1 MLSFENLTAGYRAE
15 PVLERVSFRLIPHTI
30 TAVLG
35 KNGSGKSTLVSCIN
49 QELHYTGEICFFG
62 QNIARLSPRERA
74 KLLAILPQNLERP
87 QVTVEELVGF
97 GRSPYLDIGKRFSR
111 ADREAVQQAMR
122 DADIWEMRG
131 KNMRLLSGGE
141 QQRAYLA
148 MILAQNTRA
157 VILDE
162 PTTHLDMEYE
172 AAFLRKLRELK
183 NRHKKTV
190 MIILHNL
197 SQAVQYADRIV
208 ILQEGGVFFEG
219 TTQKCLEEEAIER
232 AFHVRRYEIVQ
243 EGERR
248 MFFAAR

>member
-1 MLSFENLTAGYRAE
+1 MLSFENLTAGYRAK
-15 PVLERVSFRLIPHTI
+15 PVLERVSFGLIPHTI

-49 QELHYTGEICFFG
+49 QELRYTGEICFSG

-97 GRSPYLDIGKRFSR
+97 GRSPYLGIGKRFSR
-111 ADREAVQQAMR
+111 ADHEATQQAMR

-157 VILDE
+157 IILDE

-183 NRHKKTV
+183 DRHKKTV

-208 ILQEGGVFFEG
+208 ILREGGVFFEG
-219 TTQKCLEEEAIER
+219 MTQKCLEEEAIER
-232 AFHVRRYEIVQ
+232 AFHVRRYEAQ
-243 EGERR
+243 KEGEKRV
-248 MFFAAR
+248 FFSAR

>member
-49 QELHYTGEICFFG
+49 QELRYRGEICFSG

-87 QVTVEELVGF
+87 QVSVEELVGF

-131 KNMRLLSGGE
+131 KNMCLLSGGE

-172 AAFLRKLRELK
+172 AAFLSKLRELK

-219 TTQKCLEEEAIER
+219 TTQGCLEEEAIER
-232 AFHVRRYEIVQ
+232 AFHVRRYEVLQ

-248 MFFAAR
+248 VFFAAR

>member
-1 MLSFENLTAGYRAE
+1 MLSFENLTAGYPGK
-15 PVLERVSFRLIPHTI
+15 PVLERISFRLVPHTI

-49 QELHYTGEICFFG
+49 QELRYTGEICFAE
-62 QNIARLSPRERA
+62 QNIALLSPRERA

-87 QVTVEELVGF
+87 RVLVEELVGF
-97 GRSPYLDIGKRFSR
+97 GRSPYLDIGKRFSQ
-111 ADREAVQQAMR
+111 ADRQAVEQAMR
-122 DADIWEMRG
+122 DAGIEELRG

-148 MILAQNTRA
+148 MILAQNTRV

-183 NRHKKTV
+183 TRHKKTV
-190 MIILHNL
+190 MLILHNL

-208 ILQEGGVFFEG
+208 ILQDGGIFFDG
-219 TTQKCLEEEAIER
+219 ATAKCLEEEAIER
-232 AFHVRRYEIVQ
+232 AFHVRRYEVL
-243 EGERR
+243 EGEEKRV
-248 MFFAAR
+248 FFLAQ

>member
-49 QELHYTGEICFFG
+49 QELRYRGEICFSG
-62 QNIARLSPRERA
+62 QNIALLSPRERA

-87 QVTVEELVGF
+87 QVSVEELVGF

-172 AAFLRKLRELK
+172 AAFLNKLRELK

-219 TTQKCLEEEAIER
+219 ETQACLEEEAIER

-248 MFFAAR
+248 VFFAAR

>member
-15 PVLERVSFRLIPHTI
+15 PVLERVSFRLVPHTI

-49 QELHYTGEICFFG
+49 QELRYRGEICFSG
-62 QNIARLSPRERA
+62 QNIALLSPQERA

-87 QVTVEELVGF
+87 QVSVEELVGF

-111 ADREAVQQAMR
+111 TDREAVQQAMR

-172 AAFLRKLRELK
+172 AAFLSKLRELK

-219 TTQKCLEEEAIER
+219 ETQECLEEEAIER

-248 MFFAAR
+248 VFFAAR